1 MQWHLNVRRELL
13 AARTRLISVVR
24 AITRSQGYRIAGGAT
39 DTFLTRLAALDLPV
53 SVSES
58 LVPVR
63 SVMELLNHELADADR
78 RFAARRRGSD
88 RQAPDHL
95 SERWAHYGD
104 GLRRGAR

>member
-1 MQWHLNVRRELL
+1 MSRPSPRRRELL
-13 AARTRLISVVR
+13 DTRTRLISVVR

-63 SVMELLNHELADADR
+63 SVMELLNEELADA
-78 RFAARRRGSD
+78 
-88 RQAPDHL
+88 APTL
-95 SERWAHYGD
+95 
-104 GLRRGAR
+104 